1 MAEHF
6 DDPPRW
12 SEDGS
17 GAPSE
22 LRALL
27 RDAERDLPSA
37 RELASLAARLEP
49 ELSPAPS
56 PAPGSAP
63 ALAPRA
69 ARLLAPIGVLMLAG
83 AGVLVARGLSSS
95 DERITTPPPSAASA
109 AIVPAPSRAP
119 SPEPPAAS
127 PRPAAE
133 PSSPAAPAVTSNAPA
148 RAPAA
153 GSAARLGEAE
163 LLELARR
170 ALATDPARALRLTER
185 HKQSFPKGVLQQERE
200 VIAIEALRRLGRA
213 GAASQRAG
221 EFEQQFPDSAHRRG
235 VEAGHG
241 KP

>member
-12 SEDGS
+12 SEAGS
-17 GAPSE
+17 GAPAE
-22 LRALL
+22 LRTLL
-27 RDAERDLPSA
+27 REAERDLPTA

-56 PAPGSAP
+56 PTPGPAPVF
-63 ALAPRA
+63 APRA
-69 ARLLAPIGVLMLAG
+69 ARLLAPIGVLVLAG
-83 AGVLVARGLSSS
+83 AGVLVARGRSPS
-95 DERITTPPPSAASA
+95 EEPATRPSATNVAS
-109 AIVPAPSRAP
+109 VPAPSSVP
-119 SPEPPAAS
+119 SPEPPAAT
-127 PRPAAE
+127 PQATAE
-133 PSSPAAPAVTSNAPA
+133 PSSPAAPAVTSNAPP

-153 GSAARLGEAE
+153 ASAARLGEAE

-185 HKQSFPKGVLQQERE
+185 HKQNFPKGLLRQERE

-213 GAASQRAG
+213 KAANQRAG
-221 EFEQQFPDSAHRRG
+221 EFEEQFPDSAHRRG